1 MQSQPIAKRRRE
13 IVSTDLFNV
22 KKDVYP
28 VVVDNLTK
36 YLDVEQVNDTDAE
49 STILQ
54 MKKIFARQGVPVV
67 MISDNGPQ
75 YACKE
80 FKGVFKELELS
91 LLYLFTPP
99 SKRKRYSGSCT
110 QTSYE
115 DTQDESP
122 PLDGYFGTKE
132 YT

>member
-1 MQSQPIAKRRRE
+1 MQSQPTSKKRWQ

-22 KKDVYP
+22 KKDVYL

-36 YLDVEQVNDTDAE
+36 YLDLEQVNDTDAE

-67 MISDNGPQ
+67 MISDNGPR

-91 LLYLFTPP
+91 SLYLFTTP
-99 SKRKRYSGSCT
+99 SKRKRYSGSCS
-110 QTSYE
+110 QTS
-115 DTQDESP
+115 
-122 PLDGYFGTKE
+122 
-132 YT
+132 